1 MMRSK
6 SSFESSFLG
15 KIYNILFSRKTS
27 FSFCTSLIYF
37 NLNNNLA
44 LSKNK
49 KKETNSNS
57 ILIFGNWNLPHNFVS
72 LIDFLRRLN
81 IDKKFIINV
90 VGEINDS
97 NKKII
102 KKLKLNRLMEVNT
115 LGYINNLDELKIESS
130 YVVSCAK
137 YGSGIPIKCLEI
149 ISESKKFQYK
159 PIFSTYCKRA
169 LKGLFD
175 NKLIVYPSKGSI
187 DIF

>member
-1 MMRSK
+1 M
-6 SSFESSFLG
+6 
-15 KIYNILFSRKTS
+15 
-27 FSFCTSLIYF
+27 
-37 NLNNNLA
+37 
-44 LSKNK
+44 
-49 KKETNSNS
+49 
-57 ILIFGNWNLPHNFVS
+57 PHNFVS

-130 YVVSCAK
+130 YVVSSLNMDLE
-137 YGSGIPIKCLEI
+137 YLKCLEI

-159 PIFSTYCKRA
+159 PIFQ
-169 LKGLFD
+169 
-175 NKLIVYPSKGSI
+175 LIVESFEGLI
-187 DIF
+187 R

>member
-1 MMRSK
+1 M
-6 SSFESSFLG
+6 
-15 KIYNILFSRKTS
+15 
-27 FSFCTSLIYF
+27 
-37 NLNNNLA
+37 
-44 LSKNK
+44 
-49 KKETNSNS
+49 
-57 ILIFGNWNLPHNFVS
+57 PHNFVS

-90 VGEINDS
+90 VGEISDS

-115 LGYINNLDELKIESS
+115 LGYINNLDELKKLSTH
-130 YVVSCAK
+130 VVSCAK

-149 ISESKKFQYK
+149 IMNQKSFIIYQFFQL
-159 PIFSTYCKRA
+159 IAKRA

-175 NKLIVYPSKGSI
+175 DKLIVYPSKGSI